1 MPLPPGSR
9 LGSYDVT
16 AAIGAGG
23 MGQVYRA
30 RDAKLGRDVALK
42 VLPEAFAR
50 DADRLARFQRE
61 AKVLASLN
69 HPNIAAIYGFEDSG
83 STHALVMELVEGPT
97 LADRIKPGPIP
108 VEESL
113 RIAKRI
119 CEALEYSHERG
130 IIHRDLKPANVKVT
144 ADDAVKVLDFGLAK
158 AVEGDAAAAD
168 IATSPTVTRMA
179 TMQGVL
185 LGTAAYMSPEQAK
198 GKTVDRRADIWAFG
212 CVLYEMLT
220 GKMAF
225 SGETVT
231 DTLAAVVR
239 AEPEWS
245 VLPSATPARVRV
257 LLQRCLEKDAKQR
270 LQAIGEARIAID
282 DVFSGA
288 PQPTSPVLAP
298 VSTPFWHR
306 ATLGWAVAACLAV
319 ALAAALAIALAV
331 SRNGRTGANEPVS
344 LSIDLPQGQSI
355 QASDIAP
362 LAISP
367 DGKRVVYIG
376 VTSDGPQ
383 LYMRE
388 LDSFRTTPIA
398 GTQGAINPFFSPDG
412 QWIAFSAGGLKKVA
426 LTGGAVQEV
435 SKAPAPYGG
444 NWGSD
449 DKIYFTTGPI
459 SLVSGVP
466 ATGGTPQEVITR
478 EETEEGDV
486 WPQLLPGG
494 KALLVTKWS
503 PATASFDD
511 TVIEVVDLS
520 SRKRRVLITG
530 GAGARFVRPNLLV
543 YAHAGSLM
551 TVHFDP
557 VSLEL
562 QGTPVGMLGDL
573 ITMPASGAAQF
584 NVSDTG
590 TLVYLSGSARR
601 IENNLDWIGSGM
613 KEPQPFGMKPG
624 LYQSPRFSPD
634 GRKVALTV
642 RQPSPEIWI
651 YDLNRGT
658 LQQMTFALGENEVP
672 VWSPDG
678 RQIAYAGNGRN
689 QAYVFPVDGSSPERP
704 IATIPDHFHLHSWS
718 ADGSLIAFEKY
729 VNGSPEIWMLPTA
742 GSRQPYRYI
751 DHAHDPAFSPDGR
764 WLAYVSVSVGASA
777 PGLQAQNVYI
787 QRFPGPGERIQVS
800 TADGTEP
807 VWSRDGHDLYY
818 EAGDSLFRASVA
830 TAPSLVVGKPEVVY
844 QGHFWRSNIVG
855 PNYDVAPDGKRFL
868 MVDSDKELELTQI
881 HVVLNWTSQLK

>member
-1 MPLPPGSR
+1 MQLSVGDK
-9 LGSYDVT
+9 LGPYEIL
-16 AAIGAGG
+16 APIGKGG
-23 MGQVYRA
+23 MGEVWKAHDPR
-30 RDAKLGRDVALK
+30 LNRDVAIK
-42 VLPEAFAR
+42 VSAAQFSE
-50 DADRLARFQRE
+50 RFERE
-61 AKVLASLN
+61 AKTIAALN
-69 HPNIAAIYGFEDSG
+69 HPNICQLYDVGPNY
-83 STHALVMELVEGPT
+83 LVMELIDGLPLKGP
-97 LADRIKPGPIP
+97 LP
-108 VEESL
+108 VEKAVEYASQIL
-113 RIAKRI
+113 D
-119 CEALEYSHERG
+119 ALDAAHRKG
-130 IIHRDLKPANVKVT
+130 ITHRDLKPANILLTKQGI
-144 ADDAVKVLDFGLAK
+144 KLLDFGLAK
-158 AVEGDAAAAD
+158 QGSSLEPAD
-168 IATSPTVTRMA
+168 VTRTALTKEGQIAGTLQYMA
-179 TMQGVL
+179 
-185 LGTAAYMSPEQAK
+185 PEQLE
-198 GKTVDRRADIWAFG
+198 GKDADARSDIFSFG
-212 CVLYEMLT
+212 CVLYEMLS
-220 GKMAF
+220 GRRAF
-225 SGETVT
+225 GGAS
-231 DTLAAVVR
+231 AASVIAAILER
-239 AEPEWS
+239 EPE
-245 VLPSATPARVRV
+245 
-257 LLQRCLEKDAKQR
+257 R
-270 LQAIGEARIAID
+270 LQTTPPLDRVIRSCLAKVPDQRFQTALDLKRNLLWAME
-282 DVFSGA
+282 
-288 PQPTSPVLAP
+288 PT
-298 VSTPFWHR
+298 
-306 ATLGWAVAACLAV
+306 AVAATSKVRTPWIV
-319 ALAAALAIALAV
+319 AAGVFVLAAALAIALAV

-435 SKAPAPYGG
+435 SNASAEYGG

-449 DKIYFTTGPI
+449 DKIYFTTGSI

-466 ATGGTPQEVITR
+466 ATGGTLQEVITR

-511 TVIEVVDLS
+511 TVIEAVDLS

-557 VSLEL
+557 VSLEV
-562 QGTPVGMLGDL
+562 QGSPVRMLGDL
-573 ITMPASGAAQF
+573 ITMPASGAPQF

-642 RQPSPEIWI
+642 RLPSPEIWI

-658 LQQMTFALGENEVP
+658 LQQMTFAPGENEVP

-678 RQIAYAGNGRN
+678 KQIAYAGNGRN

-704 IATIPDHFHLHSWS
+704 IAAIPDHFHLHSWS
-718 ADGSLIAFEKY
+718 ADGSLIAFEKI
-729 VNGSPEIWMLPTA
+729 VNRSTEIWMLPTA

-751 DHAHDPAFSPDGR
+751 DDAYYPAFSPDGR
-764 WLAYVSVSVGASA
+764 WLAYVSVS
-777 PGLQAQNVYI
+777 NVYI

-818 EAGDSLFRASVA
+818 EAGDSLFRVSVA

-844 QGHFWRSNIVG
+844 QGHFWRSNIAG

-868 MVDSDKELELTQI
+868 MVDSDKEPELTQI
-881 HVVLNWTSQLK
+881 HVVLNWTAQLK